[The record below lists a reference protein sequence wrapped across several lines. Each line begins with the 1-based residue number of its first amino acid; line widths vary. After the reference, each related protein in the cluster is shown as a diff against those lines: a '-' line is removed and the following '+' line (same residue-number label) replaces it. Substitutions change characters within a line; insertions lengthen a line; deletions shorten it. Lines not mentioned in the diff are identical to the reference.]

1 MDPFSGGR
9 VPRGESSIHRY
20 LQGKLHLLHTS
31 VVSGKLK
38 ISAQNACLDCITT
51 TFFNEFLN
59 SPHESATYVHN
70 EFFVIRYSNLLP
82 FVTHVV
88 VFFVFFTHTKHK
100 LRAGRGFVFSGLH
113 TLQLVSL
120 CGVRRPLL
128 CLCVSTSVVGC
139 VFRFLHVVQNMSP
152 SWQFYISRRGWF
164 ESGTRAGSRLV
175 FTLGKKKM
183 AAREVEGQG

>member
-1 MDPFSGGR
+1 MYRNSTQTNMFSFFFFFKC
-9 VPRGESSIHRY
+9 P
-20 LQGKLHLLHTS
+20 
-31 VVSGKLK
+31 
-38 ISAQNACLDCITT
+38 NT

-88 VFFVFFTHTKHK
+88 VFFVILTHTKHK

-128 CLCVSTSVVGC
+128 CLCVRTSVVGC

-175 FTLGKKKM
+175 FTLGKKKDGSPWGG
-183 AAREVEGQG
+183 RSRVEERGS